1 MKKRCSVC
9 NKNILCELY
18 KKGSAKC
25 NKCLYQMRKEY
36 ILNYLKTEK
45 GKLSRKRWYLRKQQQ
60 KKITKQVEKEKK
72 QNELLNIKR
81 NLFVNKP
88 FLDIIRIY
96 MYV

>member
-1 MKKRCSVC
+1 MKKRCDVC
-9 NKNILCELY
+9 NKNIDCDFY
-18 KKGSAKC
+18 KKGSKKC

-45 GKLSRKRWYLRKQQQ
+45 GKLSRKRWYLKKQQQ

-88 FLDIIRIY
+88 FLKIITIPIY
-96 MYV
+96 V

>member
-9 NKNILCELY
+9 NKNILYELY

-88 FLDIIRIY
+88 FLKIITIHV
-96 MYV
+96 YV

>member
-45 GKLSRKRWYLRKQQQ
+45 GKLSRRRWYLRKQQQ

-96 MYV
+96 GEL